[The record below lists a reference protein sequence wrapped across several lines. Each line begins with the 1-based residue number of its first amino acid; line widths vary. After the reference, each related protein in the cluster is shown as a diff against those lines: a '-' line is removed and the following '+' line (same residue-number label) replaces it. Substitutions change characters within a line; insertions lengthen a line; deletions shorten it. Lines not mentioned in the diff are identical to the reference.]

1 MLDIDNIKIS
11 DLDKKLFPLQD
22 SFLTALKEKWYNDPQ
37 TPIEHNE
44 FLDKA
49 STWFKSTKINDLQ
62 GWSKFPK
69 VDVIMGCTH
78 FIESLVS
85 KYKWNVQ
92 ILPREYAYYSTMGKH
107 PTAPGKLKEGMP
119 LIVSLPNY
127 FHGDRTEWQEV
138 LKECEQKD
146 IDIHID
152 CAWITAAKGFKFDFD
167 HPNIKSFAMSMSK
180 YNFTW
185 NRVGLRWSR
194 QRTMDSCTL
203 YNAQRKYHEL
213 TTACGA
219 FMMDNLD
226 RDYGWQKYTTQIK
239 KICDKLDL
247 RPTMF
252 FYVVKDK
259 DDNLYSI
266 GKILGEIKQ

>member
-1 MLDIDNIKIS
+1 MLDIDNLKLS
-11 DLDKKLFPLQD
+11 DLDKTLLPVQD
-22 SFLTALKEKWYNDPQ
+22 PYLTALKEKWYNDPQ
-37 TPIEHNE
+37 KPIEHNE
-44 FLDKA
+44 FIDKA
-49 STWFKSTKINDLQ
+49 SAWFKSTKVNHLQ
-62 GWSKFPK
+62 GWSKFTN

-78 FIESLVS
+78 FIESLLS
-85 KYKWNVQ
+85 KHKWNVQ
-92 ILPREYAYYSTMGKH
+92 ILPKEYAYYSIMGKH
-107 PTAPGKLKEGMP
+107 PTPPGKLKEGIP

-127 FHGDRTEWQEV
+127 FYGDRPEWQEV
-138 LKECEQKD
+138 LRECEQKD

-152 CAWITAAKGFKFDFD
+152 CAWITAAKGFNFDFD

-185 NRVGLRWSR
+185 NRIGLRWSR

-203 YNAQRKYHEL
+203 ISTQKKYNEL

-226 RDYGWQKYTTQIK
+226 RDYGWQKYTKQIQ

-247 RPTMF
+247 RHSMF
-252 FYVVKDK
+252 FYVLKDS
-259 DDNLYSI
+259 DDKLYSI
-266 GKILGEIKQ
+266 GKILGQIKQ